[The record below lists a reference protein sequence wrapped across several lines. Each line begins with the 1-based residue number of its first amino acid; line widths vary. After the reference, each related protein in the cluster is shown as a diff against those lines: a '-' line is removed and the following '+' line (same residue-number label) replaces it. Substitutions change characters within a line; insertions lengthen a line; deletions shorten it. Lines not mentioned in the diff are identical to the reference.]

1 MPFVFHRRVALPLWP
16 MVFFMV
22 AVAASPSATPL
33 LVAVVGIAAIAWTAA
48 GLVPRLR
55 RARSAVVA
63 SHRRRHNRSAALS
76 TAGGAC
82 VRTPDEPYG
91 RSTAQDA
98 LDLVRMDDDGGWQMA
113 PPPA

>member
-1 MPFVFHRRVALPLWP
+1 MAFVSHRRVALPLWP

-33 LVAVVGIAAIAWTAA
+33 LIAVVGIAAIAWTAA
-48 GLVPRLR
+48 GLVPPLR

-91 RSTAQDA
+91 STAQDA